1 MKPRLI
7 IIKGETTMF
16 STIEE
21 LETSFTKAGYISDEN
36 IATVLYLAL
45 KLQKP
50 LLIEG
55 EAGVGKT
62 EIAKILAK
70 VLDTQLIRLQCYE
83 GIDENKALY
92 EWNYQKQLLKI
103 QLGKENS
110 LAEKD
115 LFSEEYLLERPLL
128 KALRCLKSPVLLID
142 EIDKVQEEF
151 EAFLLE
157 VLGEYQVTIPELGT
171 VTAESIPFVIL
182 TSNNTR
188 GLTDALKRRCLYL
201 YLDYP
206 SLEKELAIV
215 QAKLPNISSQL
226 AEQVVKA
233 VQKIRKELKLKKKPS
248 IAETIDWAETLLALG
263 AECLEPELIEK
274 TTSSF
279 LKFQQDNK
287 TLVSKG
293 GGTWLLE
300 ERK

>member
-1 MKPRLI
+1 
-7 IIKGETTMF
+7 MF
-16 STIEE
+16 
-21 LETSFTKAGYISDEN
+21 LTKEKLAQAFARENYISDEN

-70 VLDTQLIRLQCYE
+70 VLNTQLIRLQCYE

-103 QLGKENS
+103 QMSKEKD

-115 LFSEEYLLERPLL
+115 LFSQDYLLERPLL
-128 KALRCLKSPVLLID
+128 KALCCTKSPVLLID

-157 VLGEYQVTIPELGT
+157 ILGEQQVTIPELGT
-171 VTAESIPFVIL
+171 VTAQTTPLVVL

-206 SLEKELAIV
+206 SLEKELAII
-215 QAKLPNISSQL
+215 QAKLPNLDSELGKQIVQ
-226 AEQVVKA
+226 AI
-233 VQKIRKELKLKKKPS
+233 QKIRTGLKLKKKPS
-248 IAETIDWAETLLALG
+248 IAETIDWGQALLALG
-263 AECLEPELIEK
+263 AKYLEPELVEK

-279 LKFQQDNK
+279 LKFQQDYK
-287 TLVSKG
+287 SFLAKG
-293 GGTWLLE
+293 GGAWLLE
-300 ERK
+300 ENK